1 LREGKIVLVKT
12 EQLLVPWKKRI
23 GLDISGTTIATELS
37 DFLLEVY
44 GKINSLPIIYQ
55 RLYKITPL
63 TEMSL
68 FTGRAHELTILQGA
82 YQSWQK
88 GKYAPTVII
97 GEKWSGHTS
106 LINYFIERYLGKD
119 EVISLD
125 KTVNIE
131 QVSDFV
137 AICQETLGS
146 AAITTPEDVIT
157 ALKEKYRGKVI
168 ILENLQNYYLRT
180 FHGFEILKTLIQI
193 ITKTSKDVYWI
204 CSANIYAWD
213 YLNKTMELSGY
224 FGYVIHMQPFS
235 DQELR
240 ELILKKNN
248 ISGYKIIYAAS
259 ENNKTSK
266 KFIKMNYEEQQL
278 YLRDQFFNDLNAFAK
293 GNISLAL
300 SFWLLS
306 TSNITEESIE
316 ITNFQPP
323 DFSFINGL
331 NADKVFIIYLLIMHD
346 GLGFEHLNRVYKKPE
361 DKLRLLVIMML
372 DDGIIIET
380 NDRYEVNPLIYR
392 HSINMLKAKNLIY

>member
-1 LREGKIVLVKT
+1 
-12 EQLLVPWKKRI
+12 
-23 GLDISGTTIATELS
+23 
-37 DFLLEVY
+37 
-44 GKINSLPIIYQ
+44 
-55 RLYKITPL
+55 
-63 TEMSL
+63 
-68 FTGRAHELTILQGA
+68 
-82 YQSWQK
+82 
-88 GKYAPTVII
+88 
-97 GEKWSGHTS
+97 
-106 LINYFIERYLGKD
+106 
-119 EVISLD
+119 
-125 KTVNIE
+125 
-131 QVSDFV
+131 
-137 AICQETLGS
+137 
-146 AAITTPEDVIT
+146 
-157 ALKEKYRGKVI
+157 
-168 ILENLQNYYLRT
+168 
-180 FHGFEILKTLIQI
+180 
-193 ITKTSKDVYWI
+193 
-204 CSANIYAWD
+204 
-213 YLNKTMELSGY
+213 
-224 FGYVIHMQPFS
+224 MQPFS

-346 GLGFEHLNRVYKKPE
+346 GLGFEHLNQVYRKPE
-361 DKLRLLVIMML
+361 DKLRLLVIMLL
-372 DDGIIIET
+372 DDGIIIEK